1 MLCKNFK
8 FLREDNHL
16 DRRSNLSRNKAT
28 SQISFHLEIQSNL
41 KDASVESIEDHCS
54 IIRVSAKD
62 QPLNQE
68 RIPVA

>member
-8 FLREDNHL
+8 LLREDNHL
-16 DRRSNLSRNKAT
+16 DRRSNLSRNKA